1 MLEVL
6 YFLPSIVCLLWFVS
20 FALKVK
26 TTRQV
31 LFMWIQCLN
40 TFLFATYALYM
51 TPHDD
56 YSCMIVMNSI
66 NIPLCLTLLPIV
78 VVFSHML
85 HSDIKPKLW
94 HLLLFLPAVILGTI
108 ANMSHY
114 VLGMDNSERMAK
126 LHDLGVVL
134 AHYNTP
140 LCQLHDFVVYD
151 LFAICCLMFLIIIS
165 LECIMVL
172 RKEHYHPIYTLHFLF
187 GKKKTTPTRAVAV
200 LYLLQ
205 IVFMLPLVVMGRPF
219 MIAHGIIGALSMIAI
234 AVVKHCT
241 CHIVFYSEMNDC
253 VSLYQLSHLRPAVQQ
268 DTTEPLLPDGATNK
282 SDIVATQF
290 AHLMENE
297 RIYLDEDLTLS
308 TVCNRMGMGRT
319 TISNMIS
326 NHYGIPFRDVVNK
339 YRIQAVKDYLL
350 THPTATQETVAS
362 ECGFKNAPSLNR
374 KFKEIEGTTPLM
386 WLTLQCKKQ

>member
-1 MLEVL
+1 MLEVT

-51 TPHDD
+51 TPHED

-85 HSDIKPKLW
+85 HSDVKPKLW

-114 VLGMDNSERMAK
+114 VLGMDNSERMAQ
-126 LHDLGVVL
+126 LHDLGIVL
-134 AHYNTP
+134 SHYNTP

-151 LFAICCLMFLIIIS
+151 LFAICCLVFLLIVAI
-165 LECIMVL
+165 ECVIVL
-172 RKEHYHPIYTLHFLF
+172 RKEHYRPIHTLNFF
-187 GKKKTTPTRAVAV
+187 IKNRKTTPTRAVAV

-205 IVFMLPLVVMGRPF
+205 ITFMLPLVVMGRPF
-219 MIAHGIIGALSMIAI
+219 MIEHGIMGALSMIAI

-241 CHIVFYSEMNDC
+241 CHIVFYSEMNNQ
-253 VSLYQLSHLRPAVQQ
+253 VSLYQLSHLRPNVQQ
-268 DTTEPLLPDGATNK
+268 DLTESTLPEVATNK
-282 SDIVATQF
+282 VDIVATRF
-290 AHLMENE
+290 ADLMENE

-308 TVCNRMGMGRT
+308 TLCDRMNMGRT
-319 TISNMIS
+319 TVSNMI
-326 NHYGIPFRDVVNK
+326 NNNYGMSFRDVVNL
-339 YRIQAVKDYLL
+339 YRIKAVKEYLL
-350 THPTATQETVAS
+350 AHPTATQEAVAS

-374 KFKEIEGTTPLM
+374 KFKEIEGTTPLV
-386 WLTLQCKKQ
+386 WLTLQCKKV